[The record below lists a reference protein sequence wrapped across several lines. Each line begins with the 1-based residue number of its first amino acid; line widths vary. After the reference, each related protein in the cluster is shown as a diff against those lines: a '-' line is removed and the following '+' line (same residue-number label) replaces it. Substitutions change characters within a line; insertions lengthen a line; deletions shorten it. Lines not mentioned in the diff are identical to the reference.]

1 LRNPCVEWKYEYQ
14 SLARHH
20 KTETEFLINKCRE
33 LALKLINKENE
44 KTYSE
49 IIEVLDEHC
58 EDIYQFINEDYEP
71 IIDELLGKWTE
82 IWVSGGCDKGS
93 DWVRVYHFQDHD
105 VYIEVNGYYTSY
117 NGVEFDSN
125 SWTGSDVKEVRPK
138 EVIKVI
144 YQ

>member
-1 LRNPCVEWKYEYQ
+1 MK
-14 SLARHH
+14 
-20 KTETEFLINKCRE
+20 
-33 LALKLINKENE
+33 

-82 IWVSGGCDKGS
+82 IWVSGGCDEGS
-93 DWVRVYHFQDHD
+93 DWVRVLYFEEHD
-105 VYIEVNGYYTSY
+105 VYIKVSGYYTSY
-117 NGVEFDSN
+117 NGVEFISN
-125 SWTGSDVKEVRPK
+125 SWKGSDVKEVRPK
-138 EVIKVI
+138 EVIQVI